1 MPELPSYRS
10 EDGATLKQGDR
21 AYDYYTMAPG
31 VIGEP
36 AGSDGWFDFHHD
48 RGTRTLLNGQRVCT
62 LQFAHHRGFRDA

>member
-48 RGTRTLLNGQRVCT
+48 RGTRTLLNGQRICT
-62 LQFAHHRGFRDA
+62 LAFAKRRGFEGA